1 MYMDWTKEELIDKIR
16 RLEETIDT
24 LKRTN
29 ADVER
34 ENYSLKY
41 TIRTELEPRINAEKR
56 RYDNW
61 VTNPE
66 RGR

>member
-16 RLEETIDT
+16 RLEDIIDT

-61 VTNPE
+61 VTDPE

>member
-1 MYMDWTKEELIDKIR
+1 MYNDWSREDLINKIKRLQNELDDEKAKHRKIGEEMAHLQFRVD
-16 RLEETIDT
+16 
-24 LKRTN
+24 N
-29 ADVER
+29 
-34 ENYSLKY
+34 
-41 TIRTELEPRINAEKR
+41 ELEPRIAAEKR

>member
-1 MYMDWTKEELIDKIR
+1 MYQDWTKEELIDKIR
-16 RLEETIDT
+16 RLEEVIDT

-29 ADVER
+29 ADIER
-34 ENYSLKY
+34 DNYSLRY
-41 TIRTELEPRINAEKR
+41 TIRTELEPRITAEKR

-61 VTNPE
+61 VTDPE